1 MQIRRMSVGTL
12 ALAIP
17 AVMVSSFLP
26 GRLFSA
32 LRQPAK
38 GTPASLFRTW
48 VLASPQQTQ
57 PSSAGLLRT
66 TTNLVQLSVIATD
79 KKGQPVEELT
89 TDDFVVLDNGH
100 PQNIAIFRKE
110 RNQLPV
116 HAPAPLPPDTC
127 TNQFSAT
134 GNVPASVTMLLLDG
148 LNTGYFALPEPAP
161 TAESLRAIIT
171 SALASPL
178 DSTGLALAVRMKAAT
193 QETGTAT
200 TAMIFFDPRAIK
212 LEPNAS
218 HFNGNVAM
226 VLAQLNQK
234 NEVVHADQQSLPLSF
249 DSQQYQQFLKQQVA
263 LTQQINLAPNAER
276 LRVLLC
282 DGTTGRVGAVT
293 VPLAKYQPSKPPANS
308 SHCSCPK
315 RTQIPNPRLL
325 VVGQIT
331 ERLN

>member
-1 MQIRRMSVGTL
+1 MD
-12 ALAIP
+12 ALAEGTGGK
-17 AVMVSSFLP
+17 AFYNSNDLSS
-26 GRLFSA
+26 S
-32 LRQPAK
+32 
-38 GTPASLFRTW
+38 
-48 VLASPQQTQ
+48 
-57 PSSAGLLRT
+57 LRT
-66 TTNLVQLSVIATD
+66 AIEDGRMTYELAYYPSDLTWDGSFHTVTVQVNRHA
-79 KKGQPVEELT
+79 LT
-89 TDDFVVLDNGH
+89 VR
-100 PQNIAIFRKE
+100 ARK
-110 RNQLPV
+110 
-116 HAPAPLPPDTC
+116 
-127 TNQFSAT
+127 
-134 GNVPASVTMLLLDG
+134 
-148 LNTGYFALPEPAP
+148 GYFALPEPAP
-161 TAESLRAIIT
+161 AAESLRAIIT
-171 SALASPL
+171 SVLASPL

-212 LEPNAS
+212 LEPNAG